1 MIKRGK
7 FRKILIW
14 FFVFICAIMAI
25 GTIPS
30 VEMILF
36 AGVAVML
43 LPIKKID
50 SLWIKMLKG
59 KRLWIKT
66 VSLIIVF
73 FIAGCM
79 MPQPDKTD
87 TNPTEIASEINSETQ
102 VSTETQAV
110 TESDSETETQT
121 ETESESQSKPGP
133 QDELLNNNSYVSL
146 DSIPAYDGK
155 AYVAVNDNVPF
166 FTDSELTTEAFEY
179 YSELDSLGRCGVTY
193 ANVCKEMMPTEERG
207 KIGMIKPSGWHTI
220 KYDVVDGKYLY
231 NRCHLIGYQLSGENA
246 NKKNLITGTR
256 YLNIEGMLPFE
267 NMVADYVKETGHH
280 VLYRVTTIF
289 EGDNLVANG
298 VLMEAE
304 SVEDNGS
311 GILFN
316 VYCYNVQPGVTIN
329 YATGESSLDGTD
341 MQQSSGAD
349 SSANSTNNNV
359 SAGTTG
365 NNTTAV
371 SGSGSAASD
380 QTAVSDQTA
389 DQGNPSN
396 EAVTVHI
403 TKTGKKYHRAGCRYL
418 KDSDSE
424 VTLDEAKSLGL
435 SPCGV
440 CNPPQ

>member
-1 MIKRGK
+1 MFKSIK
-7 FRKILIW
+7 
-14 FFVFICAIMAI
+14 MAI
-25 GTIPS
+25 Y
-30 VEMILF
+30 EML
-36 AGVAVML
+36 AVVL
-43 LPIKKID
+43 VL
-50 SLWIKMLKG
+50 
-59 KRLWIKT
+59 T
-66 VSLIIVF
+66 
-73 FIAGCM
+73 GC
-79 MPQPDKTD
+79 
-87 TNPTEIASEINSETQ
+87 
-102 VSTETQAV
+102 STEAL
-110 TESDSETETQT
+110 SAGSEVPVWKQT
-121 ETESESQSKPGP
+121 ETVSETDTTGNTQSDTQADDGQQAQAAPQSDEGP
-133 QDELLNNNSYVSL
+133 QDELLNNNSFVSL

-166 FTDSELTTEAFEY
+166 FTDSELTTDAFEY

-193 ANVCKEMMPTEERG
+193 ANVCKEIMPTEERG
-207 KIGMIKPSGWHTI
+207 KIGMVKPSGWHTV

-246 NKKNLITGTR
+246 NTRNLITGTR
-256 YLNIEGMLPFE
+256 YLNVEGMLPFE

-280 VLYRVTTIF
+280 VLYRVTPIF

-298 VLMEAE
+298 VLMEAK
-304 SVEDNGS
+304 SVEDNGA

-329 YATGESSLDGTD
+329 YANGESSLDGTD
-341 MQQSSGAD
+341 AQQNNGSDAT
-349 SSANSTNNNV
+349 ANSTDNSV
-359 SAGTTG
+359 SAANTG
-365 NNTTAV
+365 NSDTAV
-371 SGSGSAASD
+371 TSSGSSTSNSAVTDQQASD
-380 QTAVSDQTA
+380 QNNS
-389 DQGNPSN
+389 SN